1 MDGQTCCIR
10 FELSS
15 SPQDQIYIQ
24 PLYYL
29 AENFRQSIVLDDID
43 KIDADLEIDG
53 KSNINLQ
60 MEEVTT
66 TKDKTNFC
74 YILDK
79 ISGEI
84 NFIYKKVSFSL
95 KVLKYNNEMPIVIKN
110 NFTRLSYYEI
120 SFLKKEF
127 DMFEHFI
134 ETTTLY
140 YVKFF
145 HEGVNDKKEINLFV
159 NQDGGHYFDFID
171 SRKKRSLDT
180 IYLPHADKKAI
191 IDDLTTFLLPSTM
204 ERYAKLGIN
213 YKRIY
218 LFEGVPGAGKTSFIF
233 ALASH
238 FDYDVATISFGPKFT
253 DTDMIHILR
262 NINSSHKSGKRNKFL
277 ILEDMDCIFKERKSN
292 DEARNMISFSGLLN
306 VLDGIAT
313 PHNLVVFITTN
324 FKNNLDAA
332 LIRPGRV
339 DYIMSFGYVIKEQV
353 IDIFVRYMNL
363 VENDLAVKFYN
374 AMKDLKINVTFS
386 LVQQYLLKYI
396 DNPITAID
404 NIDEMKFIYYN
415 TVDDKSVGLY
425 S

>member
-1 MDGQTCCIR
+1 M
-10 FELSS
+10 
-15 SPQDQIYIQ
+15 SPQ
-24 PLYYL
+24 
-29 AENFRQSIVLDDID
+29 
-43 KIDADLEIDG
+43 
-53 KSNINLQ
+53 
-60 MEEVTT
+60 
-66 TKDKTNFC
+66 
-74 YILDK
+74 
-79 ISGEI
+79 
-84 NFIYKKVSFSL
+84 
-95 KVLKYNNEMPIVIKN
+95 
-110 NFTRLSYYEI
+110 
-120 SFLKKEF
+120 
-127 DMFEHFI
+127 
-134 ETTTLY
+134 
-140 YVKFF
+140 
-145 HEGVNDKKEINLFV
+145 
-159 NQDGGHYFDFID
+159 
-171 SRKKRSLDT
+171 
-180 IYLPHADKKAI
+180 
-191 IDDLTTFLLPSTM
+191 
-204 ERYAKLGIN
+204 RYAKLGIN